1 MCLAVRVVKYKVLL
15 IGIFKREFSP
25 LLQIQEELLNEG
37 FENESENM
45 RKEINQ
51 LKEEIQETEN
61 IWPSIF
67 VELFYMAA
75 SVLLEHSLV
84 Q

>member
-1 MCLAVRVVKYKVLL
+1 MCLAVAVVKYQVLL

-25 LLQIQEELLNEG
+25 LLQIQEELLIEG
-37 FENESENM
+37 FENESEKM

>member
-1 MCLAVRVVKYKVLL
+1 MCLTIAVVKYKGLL

-25 LLQIQEELLNEG
+25 LLQIQEELLIEG
-37 FENESENM
+37 FENESEKM

-67 VELFYMAA
+67 VELFHMAA